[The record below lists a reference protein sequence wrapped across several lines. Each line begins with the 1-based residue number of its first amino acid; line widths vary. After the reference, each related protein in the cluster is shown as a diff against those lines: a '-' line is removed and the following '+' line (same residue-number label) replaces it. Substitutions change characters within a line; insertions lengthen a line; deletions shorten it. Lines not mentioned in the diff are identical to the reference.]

1 MEDSKLTAEE
11 LEAMLDRAAKKGA
24 AAALRELGLQ
34 DDDAASDLR
43 EMRSLLDA
51 WRLTKKSIWST
62 TVKMGTVAVLTFI
75 ATAVWMTFGK

>member
-1 MEDSKLTAEE
+1 MADLTEE
-11 LEAMLDRAAKKGA
+11 QIEAMLDRAAKKGA
-24 AAALRELGLQ
+24 SQALREIGLQ
-34 DDDAASDLR
+34 DEDAASDIK

-75 ATAVWMTFGK
+75 ATAVWMTFK

>member
-1 MEDSKLTAEE
+1 MADLTEE
-11 LEAMLDRAAKKGA
+11 QIEAMLDRAAKKGA
-24 AAALRELGLQ
+24 AEALREIGLQ
-34 DDDAASDLR
+34 DEDAASDIK

-75 ATAVWMTFGK
+75 ATAVWMTFK

>member
-1 MEDSKLTAEE
+1 MAELTEE
-11 LEAMLDRAAKKGA
+11 QIEAMLDRAAKKGA
-24 AAALRELGLQ
+24 SQALREIGLQ
-34 DDDAASDLR
+34 DEDAASDIK

-75 ATAVWMTFGK
+75 ATAVWMTFK

>member
-1 MEDSKLTAEE
+1 MSDSKLSAEE
-11 LEAMLDRAAKKGA
+11 LETMLDRAAKRGA
-24 AAALRELGLQ
+24 AEALRELGLQ